1 MFTKTMTTMMI
12 MMLFI
17 FCKSF
22 LIMHFWFVPSWLGTL
37 LKPGTC
43 QYKLMWYALTVYSC
57 YQNRKYDIYM
67 TFYPE
72 IIVHFL
78 SQHMRLYNL
87 DFWPLDLSHWW
98 HGPAPINFELPEAVR
113 F

>member
-1 MFTKTMTTMMI
+1 
-12 MMLFI
+12 
-17 FCKSF
+17 
-22 LIMHFWFVPSWLGTL
+22 
-37 LKPGTC
+37 
-43 QYKLMWYALTVYSC
+43 MWYALTVYSC

-87 DFWPLDLSHWW
+87 DFWPLDLSHW
-98 HGPAPINFELPEAVR
+98 
-113 F
+113 